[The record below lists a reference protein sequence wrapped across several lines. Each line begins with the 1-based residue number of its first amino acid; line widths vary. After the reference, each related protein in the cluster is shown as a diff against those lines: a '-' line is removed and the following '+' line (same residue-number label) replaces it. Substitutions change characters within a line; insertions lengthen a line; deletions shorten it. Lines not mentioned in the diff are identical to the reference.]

1 MSPRP
6 QIMKINR
13 LHILHHGLTWLQAL
27 VLVVTVVQML
37 EELTKSGWEAQEE
50 LARPGWM
57 EELARVAWVQEGL
70 AKSGWV
76 PEKKFIP

>member
-1 MSPRP
+1 M
-6 QIMKINR
+6 
-13 LHILHHGLTWLQAL
+13 
-27 VLVVTVVQML
+27 VTVVQML
-37 EELTKSGWEAQEE
+37 EELAKSGWEAQEE

-57 EELARVAWVQEGL
+57 EELARVAWVREEL